1 MSRIEEFQNLL
12 ARPND
17 LVKKKAPRVDLTKKN
32 KERPSYAVYSSP
44 GKGVSGES
52 SN

>member
-1 MSRIEEFQNLL
+1 MNRIAEFQNLL

-17 LVKKKAPRVDLTKKN
+17 LVKKKASRVDLTKKN
-32 KERPSYAVYSSP
+32 KERPSLAVYDHP
-44 GKGVSGES
+44 GRGSSGES